1 MTGMPWS
8 TAACTVGW
16 MAVPSWARMMITL
29 APSVMS
35 CSTSVAC
42 FSADEPASVP
52 VYEPPAFSTTSLMLG
67 SSHLAQRSSLKLFHD
82 TPTLQ
87 PAADCE
93 PPAPPDAAGDAV
105 PEQPANTMAATPTT
119 AANLRICMWSPPRS
133 GRSRSQ
139 RGGPAVGYNVDE
151 ALIASIC

>member
-16 MAVPSWARMMITL
+16 IAVPSWARMMMTF

-52 VYEPPAFSTTSLMLG
+52 T
-67 SSHLAQRSSLKLFHD
+67 
-82 TPTLQ
+82 
-87 PAADCE
+87 
-93 PPAPPDAAGDAV
+93 
-105 PEQPANTMAATPTT
+105 
-119 AANLRICMWSPPRS
+119 
-133 GRSRSQ
+133 
-139 RGGPAVGYNVDE
+139 
-151 ALIASIC
+151 